1 MSTAPNTIKHIL
13 TGLEFTQ
20 KEIFQLISL
29 ARRCKNNPHAFDNY
43 LQGKALI
50 MLFEKPSLRTR
61 LSFTRAVQLLGGD
74 VIESIGQTRKHE
86 EPHDLMRVINGFGD
100 AVMIRAHDD
109 NMLVDMAKVAK
120 IPIINGLT
128 ALHHPCQIFADLCLL
143 AEVFGGETNI
153 TLSYVGD
160 GNNVLHS
167 LMLLAPMFNVK
178 IHYCCPLNHGPNAK
192 IIKLANELYADNIK
206 SFNLPNEAVASAD
219 VVYTDVWQSMGFDK
233 IDASKFLGFQINE
246 ELMSLAAPHAILM
259 HCMPMERGKEVS
271 KTLPDAVCSKIFM
284 QSEYRLYAQ
293 MALLM
298 MTI

>member
-1 MSTAPNTIKHIL
+1 MVNKTIKHVL
-13 TGLEFTQ
+13 TGLEFSQ
-20 KEIFQLISL
+20 EEIFQLVNL
-29 ARRCKNNPHAFDNY
+29 ARRCKENPHAFNSY

-74 VIESIGQTRKHE
+74 VIESGGQTRKHE
-86 EPHDLMRVINGFGD
+86 EPYDLMQVINGFGD
-100 AVMIRAHDD
+100 AVMIRTHDD
-109 NMLVDMAKVAK
+109 KILADMAKVAK

-143 AEVFGGETNI
+143 AEVFEGKTNI

-178 IHYCCPLNHGPNAK
+178 IHYCCPLNHGPNEKILQLAK
-192 IIKLANELYADNIK
+192 ELYTDSIRQ
-206 SFNLPNEAVASAD
+206 FNLPNEAVVGAD
-219 VVYTDVWQSMGFDK
+219 AVYTDVWQSMGFDK
-233 IDASKFLGFQINE
+233 IDANNFLGFQVNE

-271 KTLPDAVCSKIFM
+271 EALPDAVCSKIFM

-298 MTI
+298 MII